1 MDRLPETDVLELVL
15 EGERPE
21 LEVLPAEYAPGSSV
35 GCAGS
40 ISCAS
45 CPAATISS
53 GSTASS
59 H

>member
-21 LEVLPAEYAPGSSV
+21 LEVLPAGYAPGSTV
-35 GCAGS
+35 GSAGS

-45 CPAATISS
+45 CPAASLSS
-53 GSTASS
+53 ASTASS